1 MLEIITILSLTYII
15 FHSIVL
21 WKFAVKAGKP
31 GWSLFI
37 PIYSNF
43 VWCDIAGM
51 DTIWCI
57 LSFAPNVVLH
67 MYPGNANIVIISMI
81 FSIIIS
87 FCFCHSLANR
97 FNKGIGYAIGLFLLN
112 PIFIAI
118 LTFNKR
124 CYYYKG
130 Y

>member
-1 MLEIITILSLTYII
+1 MGLIIII
-15 FHSIVL
+15 SFLIFYLVVL

-31 GWSLFI
+31 GWSLYI

-43 VWCDIAGM
+43 IWCNIAGM

-57 LSFAPNVVLH
+57 LSFAPSIVLK
-67 MYPGNANIVIISMI
+67 MYPSNIGILIISSI
-81 FSIIIS
+81 FSLIIS
-87 FCFCHSLANR
+87 FCFCHSLAKR

-112 PIFIAI
+112 PIFLAI
-118 LTFNKR
+118 LTFDKN

>member
-1 MLEIITILSLTYII
+1 MLEIITILSLAYII
-15 FHSIVL
+15 FNSIVL

-51 DTIWCI
+51 DTVWCL
-57 LSFAPNVVLH
+57 LSFAPSVVLR
-67 MYPGNANIVIISMI
+67 MYPGNANIAIISTI
-81 FSIIIS
+81 FAMIIS

-118 LTFNKR
+118 LTFNKK
-124 CYYYKG
+124 CYYYRG